1 MVARCTATNKDGRP
15 CSAQA
20 WKGALCRWHHPDLEA
35 ERAEGRRRGGANKGN
50 RARARREMA
59 DAALSLAELQG
70 YVAVALWGVLAGR
83 YTPGQATA
91 VAALA
96 RAAVSVREVTELE
109 ERLAALEAAAAIER
123 RMA

>member
-1 MVARCTATNKDGRP
+1 MDGRCTATNKDGRP

-35 ERAEGRRRGGANKGN
+35 ERAEGRRRGGANKSN

-59 DAALSLAELQG
+59 DAALSPAELQG
-70 YVAVALWGVLAGR
+70 YVAVALRGVLAGR
-83 YTPGQATA
+83 YTPGQGSA

-96 RAAVSVREVTELE
+96 RAAVSVREATELE
-109 ERLAALEAAAAIER
+109 ERLAALEAAAGIER